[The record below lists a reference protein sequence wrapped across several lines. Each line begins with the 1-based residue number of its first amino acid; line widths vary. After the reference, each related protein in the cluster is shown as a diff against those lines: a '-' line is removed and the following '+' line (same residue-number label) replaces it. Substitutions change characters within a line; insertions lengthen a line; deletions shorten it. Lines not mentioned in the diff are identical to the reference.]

1 MKKAPG
7 KRFQS
12 LQACGVTATRPNIER
27 PCPNFDQVISQ
38 EGDLGGLS
46 GAIQATE
53 GYQ

>member
-12 LQACGVTATRPNIER
+12 LQNRSVTTTRPNIER
-27 PCPNFDQVISQ
+27 PCPIFDQVISHQ
-38 EGDLGGLS
+38 GDLGGLPGS
-46 GAIQATE
+46 IQATE